1 MRFLVTQ
8 MSTDTNKGDF
18 AILMATVQALRKAGA
33 DEPLTVVSVERGS
46 RFQDEDFRLTRA
58 LGTEIVGTLEPP
70 RSASGSFPGWLL
82 AFAAAE
88 LWLLLFRIGG
98 PRSLRIF
105 PSGPRRF
112 FSAFLRAE
120 AVIAK
125 GGSYL
130 YSHGGLR
137 QNLYLL
143 RMLYPLRVALATRRP
158 PTLLG
163 VSLGPFSSGLA
174 RGAARRVLSRARF
187 VYLREE
193 RSYAIALD
201 ELGLR
206 PNAIAVVPDVA
217 FSLRVPAASQGDRGA
232 VGVTVRDLPFWDSQ
246 NPERSRVV
254 YRTAIVRALR
264 DLLDR
269 GVEQVVFVPQAVG
282 DIPFAQSLA
291 DELGEPDRVVAL
303 DSDLSLD
310 ELLGLYGRLRF
321 VIATRLHS
329 VILAAV
335 AGTPAVHIAY
345 ELQKGLGIMEMLGMS
360 RWVIPAAELTETNLS
375 DLVVDFEQELE
386 GVSRQLAS
394 RLEELRAELD
404 ELFETLPGSLE

>member
-1 MRFLVTQ
+1 
-8 MSTDTNKGDF
+8 
-18 AILMATVQALRKAGA
+18 MATVQALRKAGA

-120 AVIAK
+120 ASSPRAVRTFTRTEAFDK
-125 GGSYL
+125 TSTSCDAL
-130 YSHGGLR
+130 SAPRRPRHSSAPDAAWSLPR
-137 QNLYLL
+137 ALLL
-143 RMLYPLRVALATRRP
+143 RARARR
-158 PTLLG
+158 G
-163 VSLGPFSSGLA
+163 G
-174 RGAARRVLSRARF
+174 RVLSRARF

-217 FSLRVPAASQGDRGA
+217 FSLRVPAASQGDREA

-375 DLVVDFEQELE
+375 VLVVDFEQELE

-404 ELFETLPGSLE
+404 ELFEALPGSLE